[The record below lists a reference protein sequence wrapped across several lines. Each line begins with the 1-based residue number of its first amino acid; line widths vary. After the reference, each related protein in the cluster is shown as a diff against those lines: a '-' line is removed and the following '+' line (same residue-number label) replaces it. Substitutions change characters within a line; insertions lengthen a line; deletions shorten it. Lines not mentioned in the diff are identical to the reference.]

1 MHISIS
7 ERPIN
12 HQINLDSRQ
21 SLNAETPL
29 KQLTCEPDQKKEKNQ
44 EKPNAKAVTF
54 DIQQ

>member
-1 MHISIS
+1 MHISIT